1 MDTIL
6 LTVGTTIVTVQQA
19 VLAGFALAILVLFWF
34 VGRVR
39 RAAAMAA
46 SERQSDQRARA
57 LETALSDVARTQA
70 EMSGR
75 MQTMAEIFG
84 ERQSDMGRAL
94 GERLDGL
101 GHRLGQSVADTTKHT
116 TDNLRQLHE
125 RIGVIDRAQ
134 KTISDLS
141 GQVHDLSRIL
151 SDKQARGAFGQGRME
166 AIIQDGLPLGA
177 YEFQA
182 TLSNNT
188 RPDCVIAMPNGAP
201 GLVIDAKFPL
211 EAYRKVEDAAS
222 EEEAKQAGQQ
232 FKRDIAKHVLA
243 IRERYLLPGET
254 QDTAFMFVPSE
265 SIFAELHEFHDDLV
279 QKAHRA
285 RVVIVSPALLM
296 LSIQVVQALLKDV
309 RMREEAHVIQ
319 SEVGH
324 LMEDLNRLS
333 ERVINLQKHFAQA
346 GRDVEQIM
354 VSSEKLARRGA
365 RIENMDFDVVQT
377 VSQGPDAG
385 SGVNDA
391 AGAEAINGYRPRAS
405 TSGLD
410 QSPGF
415 VSLASETEGREDRS

>member
-1 MDTIL
+1 MDAIFFSIETYD
-6 LTVGTTIVTVQQA
+6 VTVQQA
-19 VLAGFALAILVLFWF
+19 VIGGFAFAILALALSRF
-34 VGRVR
+34 R
-39 RAAAMAA
+39 RSTDNKHA
-46 SERQSDQRARA
+46 ERQADQRARA
-57 LETALSDVARTQA
+57 LETALSDVVRTQA

-151 SDKQARGAFGQGRME
+151 SDKQSRGAFGQGRME
-166 AIIQDGLPLGA
+166 AIIQDGLPIGT
-177 YEFQA
+177 YDFQP

-211 EAYRKVEDAAS
+211 EAFKKVTESLS
-222 EEEAKQAGQQ
+222 EEETRQANQQ
-232 FKRDIAKHVLA
+232 FKRDIAKHVLD

-265 SIFAELHEFHDDLV
+265 SIFAELHEFHEDLV

-296 LSIQVVQALLKDV
+296 LSVQVVQALLKDV

-319 SEVGH
+319 AEVGH
-324 LMEDLNRLS
+324 LMDDINRLS
-333 ERVINLQKHFAQA
+333 DRVINLQKHFAQA
-346 GRDVEQIM
+346 SRDVEQIL
-354 VSSEKLARRGA
+354 VSSEKVARRGS
-365 RIENMDFDVVQT
+365 RIENMDFEDSSVASGGSVAEPFPPEPADTEQT
-377 VSQGPDAG
+377 QAERRLGP
-385 SGVNDA
+385 
-391 AGAEAINGYRPRAS
+391 
-405 TSGLD
+405 
-410 QSPGF
+410 
-415 VSLASETEGREDRS
+415 RSIG

>member
-6 LTVGTTIVTVQQA
+6 LTFGTTIVTVQQA
-19 VLAGFALAILVLFWF
+19 VLAGFALAILALFWI

-39 RAAAMAA
+39 RAAAHAVA
-46 SERQSDQRARA
+46 ERQSEQRARA
-57 LETALSDVARTQA
+57 LESALSDVARTQA

-211 EAYRKVEDAAS
+211 EAYRKVENAAS

-232 FKRDIAKHVLA
+232 FKRDIAKHVLD

-346 GRDVEQIM
+346 GRDVEQIL

-365 RIENMDFDVVQT
+365 RIENMDFDDVQT
-377 VSQGPDAG
+377 QSQGP
-385 SGVNDA
+385 
-391 AGAEAINGYRPRAS
+391 GADGDVDGATDPETLNGYRPRLS

-410 QSPGF
+410 QRPGF
-415 VSLASETEGREDRS
+415 VPLTSKTEGREDMP

>member
-1 MDTIL
+1 MDATLFTYGAWDI
-6 LTVGTTIVTVQQA
+6 TVQQA
-19 VLAGFALAILVLFWF
+19 MLAGIALAVLLLVVFTTQA
-34 VGRVR
+34 RSAAR
-39 RAAAMAA
+39 RAA
-46 SERQSDQRARA
+46 EQRARM
-57 LETALSDVARTQA
+57 LESALSGVIRTQS

-116 TDNLRQLHE
+116 TENLRQLHE
-125 RIGVIDRAQ
+125 RLGVIDRAQ

-166 AIIQDGLPLGA
+166 AIIQDGLPVGSYA
-177 YEFQA
+177 FQPV
-182 TLSNNT
+182 LSNNS

-201 GLVIDAKFPL
+201 GLVVDAKFPL
-211 EAYRKVEDAAS
+211 EAFKKT
-222 EEEAKQAGQQ
+222 KQAPSDAEVKQASLQ
-232 FKRDIAKHVLA
+232 FKRDIAKHVLD

-296 LSIQVVQALLKDV
+296 LSVQVVQALLKDV

-319 SEVGH
+319 AEVGH
-324 LMEDLNRLS
+324 LMGDLNRLTD
-333 ERVINLQKHFAQA
+333 RVINLQKHFAQA
-346 GRDVEQIM
+346 NRDVEQIL
-354 VSSEKLARRGA
+354 VSSEKIARRGF
-365 RIENMDFDVVQT
+365 RIETLDFGDAPPVP
-377 VSQGPDAG
+377 QGRPTANPASLAEDAEETG
-385 SGVNDA
+385 LG
-391 AGAEAINGYRPRAS
+391 E
-405 TSGLD
+405 SGLD
-410 QSPGF
+410 RGTDV
-415 VSLASETEGREDRS
+415 VSLRARTHEIGDAS

>member
-1 MDTIL
+1 MLMDAIFFSI
-6 LTVGTTIVTVQQA
+6 GTYDVTVQQA
-19 VLAGFALAILVLFWF
+19 VIGGFALAILALVLSRF
-34 VGRVR
+34 R
-39 RAAAMAA
+39 RSTDNKEA
-46 SERQSDQRARA
+46 ERQADQRARA
-57 LETALSDVARTQA
+57 LETALSEVVRTQA

-151 SDKQARGAFGQGRME
+151 SDKQSRGAFGQGRME
-166 AIIQDGLPLGA
+166 AIIQDGLPIGT
-177 YEFQA
+177 YDFQP

-211 EAYRKVEDAAS
+211 EAFKKVTESLS
-222 EEEAKQAGQQ
+222 EEETRQANQQ
-232 FKRDIAKHVLA
+232 FKRDIAKHVLD

-265 SIFAELHEFHDDLV
+265 SIFAELHEFHEDLV

-296 LSIQVVQALLKDV
+296 LSVQVVQALLKDV

-319 SEVGH
+319 AEVGH
-324 LMEDLNRLS
+324 LMDDINRLS
-333 ERVINLQKHFAQA
+333 DRVINLQKHFAQA
-346 GRDVEQIM
+346 SRDVEQIL
-354 VSSEKLARRGA
+354 VSSEKIARRGS
-365 RIENMDFDVVQT
+365 RIENMDFEDT
-377 VSQGPDAG
+377 
-385 SGVNDA
+385 A
-391 AGAEAINGYRPRAS
+391 A
-405 TSGLD
+405 
-410 QSPGF
+410 SPGAPVAEPF
-415 VSLASETEGREDRS
+415 LAVPVDTEQTEAERRLGPLSAE

>member
-1 MDTIL
+1 MDAIFFSI
-6 LTVGTTIVTVQQA
+6 GTYDVTVQQA
-19 VLAGFALAILVLFWF
+19 VIGGFAIAILALVLSRF
-34 VGRVR
+34 R
-39 RAAAMAA
+39 RSSDNKHA
-46 SERQSDQRARA
+46 ERQADQRARA
-57 LETALSDVARTQA
+57 LETVLSDVVRTQA

-151 SDKQARGAFGQGRME
+151 SDKQSRGAFGQGRME
-166 AIIQDGLPLGA
+166 AIIQDGLPIGT
-177 YEFQA
+177 YDFQP

-211 EAYRKVEDAAS
+211 EAFKKVTESLS
-222 EEEAKQAGQQ
+222 EEETRQANQQ
-232 FKRDIAKHVLA
+232 FKRDIAKHVLD

-265 SIFAELHEFHDDLV
+265 SIFAELHEFHEDLV

-296 LSIQVVQALLKDV
+296 LSVQVVQALLKDV

-319 SEVGH
+319 AEVGH
-324 LMEDLNRLS
+324 LMDDINRLS
-333 ERVINLQKHFAQA
+333 DRVINLQKHFAQA
-346 GRDVEQIM
+346 SRDVEQIL
-354 VSSEKLARRGA
+354 VSSEKVARRGS
-365 RIENMDFDVVQT
+365 RIENMDFD
-377 VSQGPDAG
+377 
-385 SGVNDA
+385 DA
-391 AGAEAINGYRPRAS
+391 AA
-405 TSGLD
+405 
-410 QSPGF
+410 SPGE
-415 VSLASETEGREDRS
+415 SIAEPYLPEPANTEQTEAERQLGPMSTG